1 MPQIELKVDH
11 PAGLHARPASV
22 FVQTAN
28 RYRSEIVVTN
38 GSRTVNAKSIIGIL
52 SLGADQGA
60 VIQITAEGDDAN
72 DALAGIKALVENN
85 FLLG

>member
-1 MPQIELKVDH
+1 MPQIELRVDH

-28 RYRSEIVVTN
+28 HYRSEIVVTY

-72 DALAGIKALVENN
+72 EALAGIKALIENN
-85 FLLG
+85 F